1 MRASASQLFYMPFIT
16 PATLING
23 IDRYNEIVRAVAD
36 ETGALF
42 IGHENDIPGDPVHF
56 VDVWHLTD
64 AGSRAMAERVSRFLE
79 SSVEF
84 RDIVLETVASRNA
97 PTAASVLRNRN

>member
-1 MRASASQLFYMPFIT
+1 MPFLT

-56 VDVWHLTD
+56 VDAFHLTD

-84 RDIVLETVASRNA
+84 LCFGMRRHRTLCFGYTQCGGK
-97 PTAASVLRNRN
+97 